1 MRAPGVVAEV
11 VGALGVLDRDA
22 GGRFAGCV
30 AAPVRVRWAVDVLDL
45 RPDDRV
51 LEVGGGTAASA
62 RLVLDRVPSG
72 RLVALDRSPTASRR
86 IAAALPR
93 EVDSGRLVVV
103 TRALAEVGADVG
115 VDVDGDVDGDVDE
128 ATLSPASV
136 DVALAVDVNVFWTSE
151 AAPELAV
158 LRRLLVPGGRL
169 AVCFGADGPRAE
181 AIRHRVLEPVARHVT
196 AAGFVDVEV
205 RAETDGVGVLAR
217 APRGSRG

>member
-1 MRAPGVVAEV
+1 M
-11 VGALGVLDRDA
+11 
-22 GGRFAGCV
+22 

-62 RLVLDRVPSG
+62 RLVLDRIPSG
-72 RLVALDRSPTASRR
+72 RLVALDRSVTASRR

-93 EVDSGRLVVV
+93 EVDGGRLVVV
-103 TRALAEVGADVG
+103 TRALAEVFAGLG
-115 VDVDGDVDGDVDE
+115 VDVDVDADAGD

-136 DVALAVDVNVFWTSE
+136 DVAFAVDVNVFWTSD

-169 AVCFGADGPRAE
+169 VVCFGADGPRAE
-181 AIRHRVLEPVARHVT
+181 AVRPRVLEPVARHVS

-205 RAETDGVGVLAR
+205 RAETDGVGVLAC
-217 APRGSRG
+217 APSGSRG

>member
-1 MRAPGVVAEV
+1 MPG
-11 VGALGVLDRDA
+11 
-22 GGRFAGCV
+22 GGSLGCV

-62 RLVLDRVPSG
+62 RLVLDRIPWG

-93 EVDSGRLVVV
+93 EVDGGRLVVV
-103 TRALAEVGADVG
+103 TGALADVDANVGGDMD
-115 VDVDGDVDGDVDE
+115 VDVDVDD

-136 DVALAVDVNVFWTSE
+136 DAALAVDVNVFWTSD

-181 AIRHRVLEPVARHVT
+181 DIRPRVLEPVARHVS

-217 APRGSRG
+217 APSGSRG

>member
-1 MRAPGVVAEV
+1 MPG
-11 VGALGVLDRDA
+11 A
-22 GGRFAGCV
+22 GSLGCV

-62 RLVLDRVPSG
+62 RLVLDRIPWG

-86 IAAALPR
+86 IAAALSR
-93 EVDSGRLVVV
+93 EVESGRLVVV
-103 TRALAEVGADVG
+103 TRALAEVFAGLG
-115 VDVDGDVDGDVDE
+115 VDVDGGD
-128 ATLSPASV
+128 AALSPASV
-136 DVALAVDVNVFWTSE
+136 DAAFAVDVNVFWTSD

-181 AIRHRVLEPVARHVT
+181 DIRPRVLEPVARHVS

-205 RAETDGVGVLAR
+205 RAETDGVGVLAC
-217 APRGSRG
+217 APSGSRG

>member
-1 MRAPGVVAEV
+1 MGPGCGPGSG
-11 VGALGVLDRDA
+11 GALGVLDRDA
-22 GGRFAGCV
+22 GGGFAGCV
-30 AAPVRVRWAVDVLDL
+30 AVPVRVRWAVDVLDL

-62 RLVLDRVPSG
+62 RLVLDRIPSG
-72 RLVALDRSPTASRR
+72 RLVALDRSVNAPRR

-93 EVDSGRLVVV
+93 EVGSGRLVVV
-103 TRALAEVGADVG
+103 TRALAELDADAG
-115 VDVDGDVDGDVDE
+115 VDADGDVDA

-136 DVALAVDVNVFWTSE
+136 DVAFAVDVNVFWTSD
-151 AAPELAV
+151 AAAELAV
-158 LRRLLVPGGRL
+158 LRRLLVPGGLL

-181 AIRHRVLEPVARHVT
+181 AIRPRVLEPVARHVS

-217 APRGSRG
+217 ASNEPRG